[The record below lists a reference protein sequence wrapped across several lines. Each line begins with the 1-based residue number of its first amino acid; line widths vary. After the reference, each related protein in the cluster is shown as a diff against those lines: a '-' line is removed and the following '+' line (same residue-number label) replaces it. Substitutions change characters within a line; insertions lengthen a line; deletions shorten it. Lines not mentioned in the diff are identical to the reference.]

1 MESGAKAREL
11 LRDLAANEFHQGDDG
26 ALTIKDVKLLA
37 SGTWTDS
44 VWGTPLFYPEEILK
58 EYAENWFDNPLWVRH
73 GGGVPR
79 AITDKIGEVVN
90 PRYHDGAV
98 HGDLFL
104 HGKNSMSR
112 DSIEMVTAG
121 LANAVSVEHGGR
133 EIWDEDT
140 KSYIAE
146 EIIFY
151 AVALVN
157 RGACDTCTFNNESR
171 STAEADDMD
180 IKELETKL
188 AEAAGTIKE
197 LSDASADKDKK
208 LSELEGK
215 LETQE
220 QEGEEDSKIA
230 ELEAKLEAK
239 ILDLETK
246 KLAELEARIEKIE
259 KTPLPGATLA
269 EGASELGEIT
279 IEPLKRDSEGITRRM
294 F

>member
-1 MESGAKAREL
+1 MESGAKVREL
-11 LRDLAANEFHQGDDG
+11 LRDLAANEFHQGEDG
-26 ALTIKDVKLLA
+26 ALTVKDVKLLA

-44 VWGTPLFYPEEILK
+44 AWGTPLFYPEEILK
-58 EYAENWFDNPLWVRH
+58 EYATNWFDTPLWVRH

-79 AITDKIGEVVN
+79 AITDKIGEIVN

-98 HGDLFL
+98 HGDLLL
-104 HGKNSMSR
+104 HGKNSTSR
-112 DSIEMVTAG
+112 DSIEMITAG

-133 EIWDEDT
+133 EAWDEDT
-140 KSYIAE
+140 RTYIAE

-151 AVALVN
+151 GVALVN
-157 RGACDTCTFNNESR
+157 RGACDVCTFNNESR

-220 QEGEEDSKIA
+220 QEGEDNKIV
-230 ELEAKLEAK
+230 ELEAK

-246 KLAELEARIEKIE
+246 KIAELEARIEKIE
-259 KTPLPGATLA
+259 KTPMPGSTLA
-269 EGASELGEIT
+269 EEANELGEIT
-279 IEPLKRDSEGITRRM
+279 INPLKRDSEGITRRI